1 MIKERKLNFLNML
14 FITAVLA
21 SSVITTKLFNLFGIA
36 MPAGVIVFPITF
48 LVTDVIN
55 EVWGKNEANNTVKL
69 GFISNVLFTL
79 FIYIS
84 IILPPFKFWELQTEF
99 ETVLGSV
106 PRITLAGLA
115 SFIVSQTLDVH
126 IFHKLK
132 IKHDGKKLYIRNNV
146 STITSQLVD
155 SFTFIFLAFVGTIP
169 LLEIFKTAFIQW
181 AVKAVLA
188 LLDTPF
194 CYAMVRWAKER

>member
-181 AVKAVLA
+181 TVKAVLA

>member
-1 MIKERKLNFLNML
+1 MIKGRKLNFLNML

-21 SSVITTKLFNLFGIA
+21 SSIMATKLFNLFGMA
-36 MPAGVIVFPITF
+36 LPAAVIVFPITF

-106 PRITLAGLA
+106 PRITLAGLIT
-115 SFIVSQTLDVH
+115 FVISQTLDVH

-132 IKHDGKKLYIRNNV
+132 IKHDDKKLYIRNNV

-155 SFTFIFLAFVGTIP
+155 SFTFIFIAFVGTIP

-181 AVKAVLA
+181 SVKVVLA

>member
-14 FITAVLA
+14 SITAVLA
-21 SSVITTKLFNLFGIA
+21 SSIMSTKLFNLFGIA
-36 MPAGVIVFPITF
+36 MPAAVIVFPISF

-69 GFISNVLFTL
+69 GFISNLLFTL
-79 FIYIS
+79 FISIA

-99 ETVLGSV
+99 KMVLGSV

-132 IKHDGKKLYIRNNV
+132 IKHGGKKLYIRTNV
-146 STITSQLVD
+146 STIIAQLVD
-155 SFTFIFLAFVGTIP
+155 SFAFIFAAFVGTIP

-181 AVKAVLA
+181 SVKVVLA

-194 CYAMVRWAKER
+194 CYAVVRWAKER

>member
-14 FITAVLA
+14 FITAVVA
-21 SSVITTKLFNLFGIA
+21 SNIMATKLFNLFGIA
-36 MPAGVIVFPITF
+36 MPAGVIIFPITF

-69 GFISNVLFTL
+69 GFISNLLFTL
-79 FIYIS
+79 FIYIA
-84 IILPPFKFWELQTEF
+84 IILPPFKFWELQSEF

-106 PRITLAGLA
+106 PRITFAGLA
-115 SFIVSQTLDVH
+115 TFIVSQTLDVH

-146 STITSQLVD
+146 STITAQLVD
-155 SFTFIFLAFVGTIP
+155 SFTFIFIAFVGTMP
-169 LLEIFKTAFIQW
+169 LLEIFKTAFTQW
-181 AVKAVLA
+181 SVKIVLA

-194 CYAMVRWAKER
+194 CYAMVKWAKRR

>member
-14 FITAVLA
+14 FITAVVA
-21 SSVITTKLFNLFGIA
+21 SNIMATKLFSLFGMA
-36 MPAGVIVFPITF
+36 MPAGVIVFPISF

-69 GFISNVLFTL
+69 GFISNLLFTL
-79 FIYIS
+79 FVYIA

-99 ETVLGSV
+99 KMVLSSV

-132 IKHDGKKLYIRNNV
+132 VKHDGKKLWIRNNV
-146 STITSQLVD
+146 STITSQLID
-155 SFTFIFLAFVGTIP
+155 SFLFIFIAFVGTMP
-169 LLEIFKTAFIQW
+169 LLEILKTTFMQW
-181 AVKAVLA
+181 LVKAVLA

-194 CYAMVRWAKER
+194 CYAMVRWSKER

>member
-14 FITAVLA
+14 FITAVVA
-21 SSVITTKLFNLFGIA
+21 SNIMATKLFNLFGIA
-36 MPAGVIVFPITF
+36 MPAGVIVFPISF

-69 GFISNVLFTL
+69 GFISNLLFTL

-99 ETVLGSV
+99 KMVLGSV
-106 PRITLAGLA
+106 PRITFAGLA
-115 SFIVSQTLDVH
+115 SFIVSQTLDVNT
-126 IFHKLK
+126 FHKLK
-132 IKHDGKKLYIRNNV
+132 VKHDGKKLWIRNNV

-155 SFTFIFLAFVGTIP
+155 SFLFIFIAFAGTMP
-169 LLEIFKTAFIQW
+169 FLEILKTVFMQW
-181 AVKAVLA
+181 LVKAVLA

-194 CYAMVRWAKER
+194 CYAMVRWAKEG

>member
-1 MIKERKLNFLNML
+1 MVKGRKLNFLNML

-21 SSVITTKLFNLFGIA
+21 SSIMATKLFNLFGMA
-36 MPAGVIVFPITF
+36 LPAAVIVFPITF

-69 GFISNVLFTL
+69 GFISNLLFTL
-79 FIYIS
+79 FIYIA

-99 ETVLGSV
+99 KMVLSSV
-106 PRITLAGLA
+106 PRVTLAGLA

-155 SFTFIFLAFVGTIP
+155 SFTFIFLAFVGTMP
-169 LLEIFKTAFIQW
+169 LLEILKTTLMQW
-181 AVKAVLA
+181 SVKFVLA

-194 CYAMVRWAKER
+194 CYAMVRWAKKR

>member
-14 FITAVLA
+14 FITATLA
-21 SSVITTKLFNLFGIA
+21 SGVMATKLFNLFGIA

-106 PRITLAGLA
+106 PRITLAGLITFA
-115 SFIVSQTLDVH
+115 ISQTLDVH

-132 IKHDGKKLYIRNNV
+132 VKHDGKKLYIRNNV

-181 AVKAVLA
+181 TVKVVLA

-194 CYAMVRWAKER
+194 CYAMVRWAKKR